1 MALSDFDNLQDTEQP
16 QTASAPMEQTPY
28 EREFLPTQ
36 SKFFDRL
43 ASNPKI
49 DPYIASGILRENRLL
64 AQKDFMQRAAVEQ
77 AGMDIKARQMQFES
91 AKFTLDQAREE
102 AARKRDMFTGLS
114 QLQSELNPIMS
125 DPNLDSSQRK
135 QAYGQLGVKYAG
147 QAALNPAIA
156 NALNAANSSLTNQP
170 KDRVSK
176 LDYFNAGADPNVLA
190 QYESTL
196 GRSLAANEDVPVD
209 VYGAGL
215 YAGKELK
222 RSEEIK
228 ARMGMEALQQKQA
241 GINTVLDTVI
251 KGKLEKNPMDP
262 MKPSNIFDSP
272 ATEQAALETVTQFGT
287 PEEQQLF
294 QKGTAIDKLNI
305 GQGIAIGIKSGR
317 RLAAPP
323 KPTGFNFRSPFTSPK

>member
-1 MALSDFDNLQDTEQP
+1 MALSDFETLQDTEQP
-16 QTASAPMEQTPY
+16 EALSQPMEQTPY
-28 EREFLPTQ
+28 ERDFLPTQ
-36 SKFFDRL
+36 RRFFKEL
-43 ASNPKI
+43 AANPKI
-49 DPYIASGILRENRLL
+49 SPRLATGILEESRLD
-64 AQKDFMQRAAVEQ
+64 AQRGMMQRAAVEQ
-77 AGMDIKARQMQFES
+77 AGMDIKSRQMQFES

-125 DPNLDSSQRK
+125 DPNLDSSQKK

-156 NALNAANSSLTNQP
+156 NALNAASSSLTNQP

-176 LDYFNAGADPNVLA
+176 LDYFNAGADPNVLS

-196 GRSLAANEDVPVD
+196 GRSLGANEDVPVD
-209 VYGAGL
+209 IYGAGL
-215 YAGKELK
+215 YAGKQL
-222 RSEEIK
+222 RTAQEIQT
-228 ARMGMEALQQKQA
+228 RLGTEALQQKQA
-241 GINTVLDTVI
+241 GLNTVLDTVI

-262 MKPSNIFDSP
+262 MKPSNVFDSP

-294 QKGTAIDKLNI
+294 QKGTAIDKLRI

-317 RLAAPP
+317 RFAAPP
-323 KPTGFNFRSPFTSPK
+323 EPKQSPLRSGFTSPK